1 MFASMGEKFGGGEI
15 GGFVPEVIAM
25 SMTMIFLRTGDLVLV
40 GRGVVAVAT
49 AVVLW
54 TGAANSFVVAA
65 VARIML
71 VAWW

>member
-25 SMTMIFLRTGDLVLV
+25 IATMSFLRTGELVLV

-54 TGAANSFVVAA
+54 TGAANSFVATAA
-65 VARIML
+65 A
-71 VAWW
+71 